1 MKDTQKEFKPSSWSI
16 DNKTA
21 IYVITAI
28 ITLAG
33 IFSYIK
39 LPKEKFPDVV
49 IPTIYVTTIYP
60 GAAPSDIENLVS
72 KPLEKQI
79 KSISG
84 VKKLTSNSVQ
94 DFSMVMVEF
103 NTDVDVAEAKR
114 KVKDAV
120 DKARSELPSDLPKEP
135 SVMEVDFSEMP
146 ILYVNI
152 SGDFDLN
159 KLKKYADVAK
169 DKIEGLKEITRVD
182 VVGALDR
189 EIQINVDMYKME
201 AANLT
206 MRDVEMAVAY
216 ENMRISGGNLDM
228 DGMKR
233 SVSISGE
240 FTSVDQIKNL
250 ALRSMSG
257 ATVYLKDV
265 ADVKDGFK
273 EQESYARLNEKNV
286 ITLNIIKRSGENLI
300 EASDK
305 VRGIMD
311 ELKTSTYPKELEV
324 VLTGDQSTETRVTL
338 TDLINTI
345 IIGFILVTIIS

>member
-1 MKDTQKEFKPSSWSI
+1 
-16 DNKTA
+16 
-21 IYVITAI
+21 
-28 ITLAG
+28 
-33 IFSYIK
+33 
-39 LPKEKFPDVV
+39 
-49 IPTIYVTTIYP
+49 
-60 GAAPSDIENLVS
+60 
-72 KPLEKQI
+72 
-79 KSISG
+79 
-84 VKKLTSNSVQ
+84 
-94 DFSMVMVEF
+94 
-103 NTDVDVAEAKR
+103 
-114 KVKDAV
+114 VKDAV

-265 ADVKDGFK
+265 ADVKDSFK

-300 EASDK
+300 DASDK

-311 ELKTSTYPKELEV
+311 ELKVSTYPRELEV

-338 TDLINTI
+338 KDLINTI
-345 IIGFILVTIIS
+345 VIGFILVTIILMFFIPYMPNFRKPDIV

>member
-216 ENMRISGGNLDM
+216 ENMRISGWM
-228 DGMKR
+228 
-233 SVSISGE
+233 E
-240 FTSVDQIKNL
+240 
-250 ALRSMSG
+250 
-257 ATVYLKDV
+257 
-265 ADVKDGFK
+265 
-273 EQESYARLNEKNV
+273 
-286 ITLNIIKRSGENLI
+286 
-300 EASDK
+300 
-305 VRGIMD
+305 
-311 ELKTSTYPKELEV
+311 
-324 VLTGDQSTETRVTL
+324 
-338 TDLINTI
+338 
-345 IIGFILVTIIS
+345 